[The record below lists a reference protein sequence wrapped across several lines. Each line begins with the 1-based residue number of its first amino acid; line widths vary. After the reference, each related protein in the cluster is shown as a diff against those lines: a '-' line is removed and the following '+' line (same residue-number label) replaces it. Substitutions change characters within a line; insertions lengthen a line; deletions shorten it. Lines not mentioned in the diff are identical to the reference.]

1 MSLDPQSL
9 GSLFE
14 MSRDAILGI
23 RDGKILFLNP
33 SASGLFGAAPGDD
46 AGKFLPEYILSDPAE
61 HFFATMTLYGLSCQV
76 TITRK
81 EELTLACVAVP
92 QDTPIPPYLN
102 RALRE
107 LSSSMLSAKLAMDI
121 LINKTNA
128 EADPKLR
135 DYTGALYKNY
145 YSMKRMCNH
154 ITIAS
159 ALKNGTLPFR
169 PKPVHLEQ
177 LFRDICDTASYFTSE
192 LGIQLIFTA
201 ENDNYQT
208 MAAPGLMELML
219 LNLLTNS
226 MAHSSEGSVIEVKLD
241 RHRDRFILSINDQ
254 GSGISTGKLP
264 YVYKTDASDEVED
277 SAGLGLSIARGIAE
291 QHNGA
296 LILESQEGKGTKIR
310 ISLPIDSPTDL
321 VFHEPAITYE
331 ANGMDSYLT
340 EFSVILDKKFYNKTL
355 FD

>member
-1 MSLDPQSL
+1 MSLDTQSL

-14 MSRDAILGI
+14 MSRDAVLGI

-33 SASGLFGAAPGDD
+33 AASGLFGAGPGDD
-46 AGKFLPEYILSDPAE
+46 AGKYLPDYILSDPAE

-81 EELTLACVAVP
+81 EEIMLACVAVP
-92 QDTPIPPYLN
+92 QETPIPSYLN

-107 LSSSMLSAKLAMDI
+107 LSGSMISAKLAMDI

-154 ITIAS
+154 ITVAS
-159 ALKNGTLPFR
+159 SLNNGTLPFR
-169 PKPVHLEQ
+169 PKPIHLDQ
-177 LFRDICDTASYFTSE
+177 LLRDICNTAAYFTSE
-192 LGIQLIFTA
+192 LGIQLTFTA
-201 ENDNYQT
+201 ETPNCQT
-208 MAAPGLMELML
+208 IADPGLLEVML
-219 LNLLTNS
+219 LNLLSNS
-226 MAHSSEGSVIEVKLD
+226 ISHCSEGSVIEVKLE
-241 RHRDRFILSINDQ
+241 RHNDRFILSINDQ
-254 GSGISTGKLP
+254 GSGISAGKLP
-264 YVYKTDASDEVED
+264 YIYKVNPADESED
-277 SAGLGLSIARGIAE
+277 GAGLGLSIARGIAE
-291 QHNGA
+291 RHNGA
-296 LILESQEGKGTKIR
+296 LILESQEGKGTKLR
-310 ISLPIDSPTDL
+310 ISLPVDAPTDL
-321 VFHEPAITYE
+321 VFHEPATTYE
-331 ANGMDSYLT
+331 ANGLDSYLT